1 MNMIK
6 TFFKYL
12 FVMAICH
19 SIFVSCSLD
28 DDTIYPDPSTN
39 TDGFCI
45 EALSQDMMEQ
55 KVSRSAIQKTP
66 EEGKIN
72 NLYLFF
78 FDTDGQYLETVNEN
92 VFKPFMAPS
101 QGVHTVNIP
110 TENVFS
116 DPSKAGS
123 VWVYALAN
131 VSSEVIADNNNDGFP
146 DNFPKGGIDG
156 KSPKLLFEEFVYTPL
171 MYDSYNRPDI
181 TKLPAE
187 GMPMVGKCENTINL
201 TSKGN
206 LTIQMEAMMA
216 RVDIEIMI
224 NSEETD
230 ETNKLPKLQLAQWWV
245 NNMPTV
251 TPFTQ
256 PSDGNSN
263 LTSDQLRDITPIE
276 ENLEVYNGTYN
287 PDSKISL
294 TFYMFENLNGGDKT
308 APSGFYPS
316 GITEDDYQ
324 RWKPT
329 LAEEMGIDE
338 KATYFEMLTYY
349 STYNDDNLGSA
360 TYEIKFR
367 FYLGADHTKNFDVG
381 RNRHYKNSITITG
394 LTHVGNNP
402 DHITYDARVN
412 ISQQDNPFYISILRE
427 RKHDAHFCVT
437 PMDVYMFGGDG
448 VTDMKMTVSIDDP
461 DGLNTW
467 IRMEKIPAA
476 NMEAGTVPDDY
487 NGDYI
492 EAATLYPENKSWH
505 AGNGKR
511 KYFTTD
517 LVTRTLSNESNKSCE
532 LTTSRDRIYFYIDEN
547 LSLENRTA
555 TINLSYTDS
564 KNTTPRTRTLI
575 IEQVGLKKVTVP
587 GDDENAEQT
596 IYIEQ
601 FEEYL
606 DHYDPLDEH
615 ATTLVYDGL
624 PWGYN
629 GQIFKSRSDTWCN
642 VYRNGLEAT
651 WNYINIGGGNVL
663 DLNTPASSAAQYCL
677 NKNKRKDDGSGTVE
691 ESSSGWFLPGIKQLE
706 AILTTYWNTYP
717 EFQENFYWSSAVAKE
732 RHTALG
738 GLVEY
743 FYEKSDR
750 ARATKAFSEEKVIG
764 GETLKYAPSDWD
776 DIFIDMSGDLG
787 NAPRDSKDAYLR
799 IRAAYIGP
807 LAE

>member
-19 SIFVSCSLD
+19 STFVSCSLD
-28 DDTIYPDPSTN
+28 DDTMYPDSSAN

-78 FDTDGQYLETVNEN
+78 FDTDGQYLETINEN

-131 VSSEVIADNNNDGFP
+131 VSSEVIADNDSDGYP
-146 DNFPKGGIDG
+146 DNFPKGGKDG

-171 MYDSYNRPDI
+171 KYISYNRPDI

-187 GMPMVGKCENTINL
+187 GMPMVGKCEETINL

-206 LTIQMEAMMA
+206 LTIQMEALMA

-224 NSEETD
+224 NSDETD
-230 ETNKLPKLQLAQWWV
+230 GTNKLPKLQLAQWWV

-263 LTSDQLRDITPIE
+263 LTPEQLRDITPIE

-316 GITEDDYQ
+316 GITTDDYQ

-329 LAEEMGIDE
+329 LAEKMGINE

-461 DGLNTW
+461 DNHKW

-476 NMEAGTVPDDY
+476 NMETGTVPYD
-487 NGDYI
+487 NKNDYI
-492 EAATLYPENKSWH
+492 IAETLYPNNKSWH

-517 LVTRTLSNESNKSCE
+517 LVTGTLKDNESYE

-547 LSLENRTA
+547 LSLQNRTA

-575 IEQVGLKKVTVP
+575 IEQVGLKEVTLASGQV
-587 GDDENAEQT
+587 

-615 ATTLVYDGL
+615 GTTLVYDGL
-624 PWGYN
+624 PWGYD
-629 GQIFKSRSDTWCN
+629 GQRFSPTVINRDEWCN
-642 VYRNGLEAT
+642 VYENGLDAT
-651 WNYINIGGGNVL
+651 WHYINTSGGNEL
-663 DLNTPASSAAQYCL
+663 DLNTPASTAAQYCL
-677 NKNKRKDDGSGTVE
+677 NKNKRIMSNGSGIVE
-691 ESSSGWFLPGIKQLE
+691 KSSSGWFLPGITQLE

-717 EFQENFYWSSAVAKE
+717 EFQENFYWSSAVAKRFSWGYTE
-732 RHTALG
+732 DEG
-738 GLVEY
+738 
-743 FYEKSDR
+743 R

-776 DIFIDMSGDLG
+776 DIFTDKSGDLG
-787 NAPRDSKDAYLR
+787 NAPRNSKDAYLR

-807 LAE
+807 INE

>member
-12 FVMAICH
+12 FIMAICH
-19 SIFVSCSLD
+19 LTLVSCSLE
-28 DDTIYPDPSTN
+28 DDTIYPDQSAN

-78 FDTDGQYLETVNEN
+78 FDSDGQYLETANEN

-131 VSSEVIADNNNDGFP
+131 VSSEVIADNDSDGYP
-146 DNFPKGGIDG
+146 DNFPKGGKDG

-171 MYDSYNRPDI
+171 MYDSYNRLDI

-206 LTIQMEAMMA
+206 LTIQMEALMA

-224 NSEETD
+224 SSDETD

-263 LTSDQLRDITPIE
+263 LTSDQLLDTNPIE

-308 APSGFYPS
+308 APPGFYPS
-316 GITEDDYQ
+316 GITTDDYQ

-329 LAEEMGIDE
+329 LAEEYGIDE

-394 LTHVGNNP
+394 LTQVGNNP
-402 DHITYDARVN
+402 EHITYDARVN

-448 VTDMKMTVSIDDP
+448 VTDMRMTVSIDDP
-461 DGLNTW
+461 DNHKW

-492 EAATLYPENKSWH
+492 VAATLYPDNKSWH

-517 LVTRTLSNESNKSCE
+517 LVTGTLKDNKSCE

-547 LSLENRTA
+547 LSLQNRTA

-587 GDDENAEQT
+587 GDKDNPTQT

-615 ATTLVYDGL
+615 ATEQIYDGL

-629 GQIFKSRSDTWCN
+629 GIYFGDHLISNLYNDKWTK
-642 VYRNGLEAT
+642 VYYNGLEAT
-651 WNYINIGGGNVL
+651 WHYINRGGGNEL

-677 NKNKRKDDGSGTVE
+677 NKNKRKNDGSGIVE
-691 ESSSGWFLPGIKQLE
+691 QKSTGWFLPGIRQLE
-706 AILTTYWNTYP
+706 NMLTTYWNTYP
-717 EFQENFYWSSAVAKE
+717 EFQENFYWSSAVGKYK
-732 RHTALG
+732 G
-738 GLVEY
+738 YVDY
-743 FYEKSDR
+743 YEEATS
-750 ARATKAFSEEKVIG
+750 ARATKAFRTPQTINGEEYN
-764 GETLKYAPSDWD
+764 YAPSDWNFTFTD
-776 DIFIDMSGDLG
+776 KSGLYG
-787 NAPRDSKDAYLR
+787 KAPRNSDNVHLR

-807 LAE
+807 LDE

>member
-1 MNMIK
+1 MIK
-6 TFFKYL
+6 TLYKYL

-19 SIFVSCSLD
+19 SALVSCLLD
-28 DDTIYPDPSTN
+28 DDTMYPDSAAN
-39 TDGFCI
+39 ADGFCI

-78 FDTDGQYLETVNEN
+78 FDNDGQYLETANEN

-110 TENVFS
+110 TENIFA
-116 DPSKAGS
+116 DPSKANN

-131 VSSEVIADNNNDGFP
+131 VSSEVIADNNSDGFP
-146 DNFPKGGIDG
+146 DNFPKDGKDG

-206 LTIQMEAMMA
+206 LTIQMKALMA

-224 NSEETD
+224 NSDDTD
-230 ETNKLPKLQLAQWWV
+230 EANKLPKLQLAQWWV
-245 NNMPTV
+245 NKMPTV

-256 PSDGNSN
+256 PNNGISN
-263 LTSDQLRDITPIE
+263 LTPEQLRDITPIE

-308 APSGFYPS
+308 APNSFYPS
-316 GITEDDYQ
+316 GITTDDYQ

-367 FYLGADHTKNFDVG
+367 FYLGANHTNNFDIG

-412 ISQQDNPFYISILRE
+412 ISEQDNPFYISILRE

-437 PMDVYMFGGDG
+437 PMDVYMFGGDD
-448 VTDMKMTVSIDDP
+448 VTNMKMTVSIDDP
-461 DGLNTW
+461 ENHKW
-467 IRMEKIPAA
+467 IRMEKIPAV
-476 NMEAGTVPDDY
+476 NMEAGTVPYDNND
-487 NGDYI
+487 DYI
-492 EAATLYPENKSWH
+492 EAATLYPGNKSWH

-517 LVTRTLSNESNKSCE
+517 LVTGTLSKASNKSCE

-547 LSLENRTA
+547 LSLDNRTA

-564 KNTTPRTRTLI
+564 KNTTPRTRTLT

-587 GDDENAEQT
+587 GDKDNPTQT

-629 GQIFKSRSDTWCN
+629 DKDFKTTGIFSKDNWCE
-642 VYRNGLEAT
+642 VYYNGLQAT
-651 WNYINIGGGNVL
+651 WHYINTGGDNVL

-677 NKNKRKDDGSGTVE
+677 NKNKRKNDGSGIVE
-691 ESSSGWFLPGIKQLE
+691 ENNSSGWFLPGIRQLE

-717 EFQENFYWSSAVAKE
+717 EFQENFYWSSAVAKRSSAGINE
-732 RHTALG
+732 NTN
-738 GLVEY
+738 
-743 FYEKSDR
+743 R
-750 ARATKAFSEEKVIG
+750 ARATKAFTEEKVIG
-764 GETLKYAPSDWD
+764 GETLKYAPSDWN
-776 DIFIDMSGDLG
+776 DIFTDKSGDLG

-799 IRAAYIGP
+799 IRAAYIGTLTDEQP
-807 LAE
+807 

>member
-1 MNMIK
+1 MIK

-12 FVMAICH
+12 FIMAICH
-19 SIFVSCSLD
+19 LTLVSCSLD
-28 DDTIYPDPSTN
+28 DDTMYPDPSAN

-78 FDTDGQYLETVNEN
+78 FDTDGQYLETINEN

-131 VSSEVIADNNNDGFP
+131 VSSEVIADNDSDGYP
-146 DNFPKGGIDG
+146 DNFPKGGKDG

-171 MYDSYNRPDI
+171 KYISYNRPDI

-187 GMPMVGKCENTINL
+187 GMPMVGKCEETIKL

-206 LTIQMEAMMA
+206 LTIQMEALMA

-224 NSEETD
+224 NSDETD
-230 ETNKLPKLQLAQWWV
+230 GTNKLPKLQLAQWWV

-263 LTSDQLRDITPIE
+263 LTPEQLRDITPIE

-316 GITEDDYQ
+316 GITTDDYQ

-329 LAEEMGIDE
+329 LAEKMGINE

-461 DGLNTW
+461 NNHKW

-476 NMEAGTVPDDY
+476 NMETGTVPY
-487 NGDYI
+487 NNKNDYI
-492 EAATLYPENKSWH
+492 IAETLYPNNKSWH

-517 LVTRTLSNESNKSCE
+517 LVTGTLKDNKSYD

-547 LSLENRTA
+547 LSLQNRTA
-555 TINLSYTDS
+555 TINLSYIDS
-564 KNTTPRTRTLI
+564 KNTIPRTRTLI
-575 IEQVGLKKVTVP
+575 IEQVGLKKVTLASGQV
-587 GDDENAEQT
+587 

-624 PWGYN
+624 PWGYD
-629 GQIFKSRSDTWCN
+629 GQRFSSTVINRDEWCN
-642 VYRNGLEAT
+642 VYENGLDAT
-651 WNYINIGGGNVL
+651 WHYINTSGDNVL

-677 NKNKRKDDGSGTVE
+677 NKNRRKNDGSGTVE
-691 ESSSGWFLPGIKQLE
+691 ESKSSGWFLPGIRQLE

-717 EFQENFYWSSAVAKE
+717 EFQENFYWSSAVAK
-732 RHTALG
+732 RRYLG
-738 GLVEY
+738 FTEDEG
-743 FYEKSDR
+743 R

-776 DIFIDMSGDLG
+776 DIFTDKSGDLG
-787 NAPRDSKDAYLR
+787 NAPRNSKDAYLR

-807 LAE
+807 INE

>member
-1 MNMIK
+1 MIK

-12 FVMAICH
+12 FIMAICH
-19 SIFVSCSLD
+19 LTLVSCSLE
-28 DDTIYPDPSTN
+28 DDTIYPDQSAN

-78 FDTDGQYLETVNEN
+78 FDSDGQYLATANEN

-131 VSSEVIADNNNDGFP
+131 VSSEVIADNDSDGYP
-146 DNFPKGGIDG
+146 DNFPKGGKDG

-171 MYDSYNRPDI
+171 MYDSYNRLDI

-206 LTIQMEAMMA
+206 LTIQMEALMA

-224 NSEETD
+224 SSDETD

-256 PSDGNSN
+256 PSGGNSN
-263 LTSDQLRDITPIE
+263 LTSDQLLDTNPIE

-308 APSGFYPS
+308 APAGFYPS
-316 GITEDDYQ
+316 GITTDDYQ

-329 LAEEMGIDE
+329 LAKEYGIDE

-402 DHITYDARVN
+402 EHITYDARVN

-448 VTDMKMTVSIDDP
+448 VTDMRMTVSIDDP
-461 DGLNTW
+461 DNHKW

-492 EAATLYPENKSWH
+492 VAATLYPDNKSWH

-517 LVTRTLSNESNKSCE
+517 LVTGTLKDNKSCE

-547 LSLENRTA
+547 LSLNNRTA

-575 IEQVGLKKVTVP
+575 IEQVGLKKVTLASGQV
-587 GDDENAEQT
+587 

-624 PWGYN
+624 PWGYD
-629 GQIFKSRSDTWCN
+629 GQRFSPNVVNRDEWCN
-642 VYRNGLEAT
+642 VYENGLEAT
-651 WNYINIGGGNVL
+651 WHYINTGGGNEL
-663 DLNTPASSAAQYCL
+663 NLNTPASSAAQYCL
-677 NKNKRKDDGSGTVE
+677 NKNKRIMSNGSGIVE
-691 ESSSGWFLPGIKQLE
+691 ESSSGWFLPGIRQLE

-717 EFQENFYWSSAVAKE
+717 EFQENFYWSSAVAKRSYWGFTE
-732 RHTALG
+732 DEG
-738 GLVEY
+738 
-743 FYEKSDR
+743 R

-776 DIFIDMSGDLG
+776 DIFTDKSGDLG
-787 NAPRDSKDAYLR
+787 NAPRNSTDAYLR

-807 LAE
+807 LDE